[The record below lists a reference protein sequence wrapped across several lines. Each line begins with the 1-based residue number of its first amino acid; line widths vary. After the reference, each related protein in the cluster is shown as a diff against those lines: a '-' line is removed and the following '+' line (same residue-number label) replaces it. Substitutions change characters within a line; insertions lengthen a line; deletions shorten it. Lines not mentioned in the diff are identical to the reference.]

1 MKNIACLAS
10 GNGSNFQAI
19 VESVKRGKIRANLKL
34 LVSDNPGA
42 YCLERA
48 ARARVKAFIVDRR
61 DFLDKKDFEEQIV
74 KKLKSERIDLVI
86 LAGFMRIL
94 SPYFVR
100 QYKNKILN
108 IHPALLPAF
117 KGAHA
122 IEDAFKY
129 GVKVTGVTV
138 HIVDEEVDHGRI
150 ILQEALKVG
159 QKDTLEVLEQRI
171 HRLEHKLYPQAI
183 KLFLLQHRG
192 AA

>member
-1 MKNIACLAS
+1 MKNIAVMAS

-19 VESVKRGKIRANLKL
+19 VEAVKRGQIKAKLKL
-34 LVSDNPGA
+34 LVSDNPDA

-48 ARARVKAFIVDRR
+48 VKAKVKAFIVDRR
-61 DFLDKKDFEEQIV
+61 DFLNKRDFEEQIV
-74 KKLKSERIDLVI
+74 KKLKSERIDLVV

-117 KGAHA
+117 KGSQSIA
-122 IEDAFKY
+122 DAFKY

-138 HIVDEEVDHGRI
+138 HLVDEEVDHGRI
-150 ILQEALKVG
+150 ILQEALKIYE
-159 QKDTLEVLEQRI
+159 KDTLKSLEQRV

-183 KLFLLQHRG
+183 RLLLLQHRG

>member
-19 VESVKRGKIRANLKL
+19 VEAVKKGKIRANLKL

-48 ARARVKAFIVDRR
+48 ARARVKAFIVERG
-61 DFLDKKDFEEQIV
+61 DFLSKKDFEEQIV
-74 KKLKSERIDLVI
+74 KKLKSEKIDLVI
-86 LAGFMRIL
+86 LAGFMRVL

-122 IEDAFKY
+122 IADAFKY

-150 ILQEALKVG
+150 ILQEALKVR

-183 KLFLLQHRG
+183 RLFLLQHRG